1 MDIMTALN
9 AAGQAVGLIRAA
21 TQTLDEAKIVSA
33 TNELNIQL
41 IQLGAEVIAMQK
53 DGVQATER
61 ERTLLARVHELED
74 LAGKLE
80 KRIADRERYELVEDY
95 PGTFTLRLKEA
106 SQNGEP
112 MHHLCPGCLD
122 NKSVKSILQFYN
134 NAKRLA
140 ECTTCKTRYRFADDP
155 PLARRRSTWS
165 TGY

>member
-41 IQLGAEVIAMQK
+41 MQLGAEVIAMQK

-61 ERTLLARVHELED
+61 ERAHLARMHELED
-74 LAGKLE
+74 LVRKLE
-80 KRIADRERYELVEDY
+80 KRIAERERYELVEEY

-112 MHHLCPGCLD
+112 MHHLCPRCMD
-122 NKSVKSILQFYN
+122 NDSVKSILQFYGS
-134 NAKRLA
+134 AKRLS

-155 PLARRRSTWS
+155 PLVRRRNGWIA
-165 TGY
+165 